1 MRNTKA
7 SGRLETTKSRLGPM
21 SRSIAWTG
29 HMVPSYPPSTQ
40 YLSPYRSHKN
50 QTRVGFTL
58 VELLVVISIIGFM
71 SGMFLV
77 AYRGALQE
85 STTLKTRGTIQKISE
100 VLSARMDE
108 YMSYPVA
115 IRTPVGGGIPS
126 MAIPLPISSTA
137 GDTTSVLRERARLL
151 ALRDIIRMEMPDHP
165 DDIKFTTYWK
175 GSRTPAQF
183 QAFLEG
189 RLPFTANPG
198 LAVAIQTGL
207 SVDAT
212 NGLFVK
218 GTLTARTKA
227 LMTRLS
233 ASGWNPRNEWDKT
246 NANAEL
252 LYLIVEGSDLNGS
265 SAIELFGKS
274 EIKDTDGDGLNEFI
288 DAFGRPIRWIRWP
301 AGFAGSSRYHPDML
315 DPTLVVGTPPNL
327 RLTVSSEPID
337 RLGTDPGWGSAQAP
351 GTGLTPLV
359 ISAGVDGAFGIRFRE
374 VDRYGS
380 ASAPTSVGNFDS
392 KPSYSS
398 AEAPWTLSA
407 YGLTRFTDPWFPRVP
422 SVLGIRMGELVTGA
436 PSDFENERP
445 VVANHAGD
453 NISNF
458 DGSAVS
464 L

>member
-1 MRNTKA
+1 MRNTK
-7 SGRLETTKSRLGPM
+7 
-21 SRSIAWTG
+21 
-29 HMVPSYPPSTQ
+29 Y
-40 YLSPYRSHKN
+40 

-100 VLSARMDE
+100 VLNARMDE
-108 YMSYPVA
+108 YMSYPIA
-115 IRTPVGGGIPS
+115 IRTSRTLTFPSGAFLPPGAGIPS
-126 MAIPLPISSTA
+126 KATRLPSVPLT
-137 GDTTSVLRERARLL
+137 DTTSILRERARLL

-175 GSRTPAQF
+175 GSRTSAQF

-198 LAVAIQTGL
+198 LAVEFQTGL
-207 SVDAT
+207 SVDAMI
-212 NGLFVK
+212 GILVK
-218 GTLTARTKA
+218 GILTAPTKA

-233 ASGWNPRNEWDKT
+233 ASAWNPINEWDKT

-274 EIKDTDGDGLNEFI
+274 EIKDTDGDGLNEFV

-315 DPTLVVGTPPNL
+315 DPTLVSGTSPNL

-337 RLGTDPGWGSAQAP
+337 RLGTDPGWGLAQAP
-351 GTGLTPLV
+351 GTGLSPLV

-374 VDRYGS
+374 IDRYGS

-407 YGLTRFTDPWFPRVP
+407 YGLTRFTDPWYPRDP
-422 SVLGIRMGELVTGA
+422 SVFGIRMGEVVTGA
-436 PSDFENERP
+436 ASDLENGNL
-445 VVANHAGD
+445 VNAFHAGD
-453 NISNF
+453 NITSF

>member
-1 MRNTKA
+1 MRN
-7 SGRLETTKSRLGPM
+7 
-21 SRSIAWTG
+21 I
-29 HMVPSYPPSTQ
+29 
-40 YLSPYRSHKN
+40 KN

-100 VLSARMDE
+100 VLSSRMDE
-108 YMSYPVA
+108 YLSYPIA
-115 IRTPVGGGIPS
+115 IRTPKGGGIPS
-126 MAIPLPISSTA
+126 AAVPLTA
-137 GDTTSVLRERARLL
+137 TAATTSVLRERARLL

-175 GSRTPAQF
+175 GSKTPAQF
-183 QAFLEG
+183 QALLEG

-207 SVDAT
+207 SVDST
-212 NGLFVK
+212 NSLFVK

-233 ASGWNPRNEWDKT
+233 ASAWNPINEWDKT

-265 SAIELFGKS
+265 SAIELFGKT

-301 AGFAGSSRYHPDML
+301 SGFAGSSRYHPDML
-315 DPTLVVGTPPNL
+315 DPTLVVGG

-337 RLGTDPGWGSAQAP
+337 RLGTDPGWTDSNGTRPP
-351 GTGLTPLV
+351 GTGLSPVV
-359 ISAGVDGAFGIRFRE
+359 ISAGVDGWFGIRFRE
-374 VDRYGS
+374 IDRYGS
-380 ASAPTSVGNFDS
+380 AAPTSVGNFDS
-392 KPSYSS
+392 RPSYSS

-407 YGLTRFTDPWFPRVP
+407 YGLKGFTDPWYPRDPTVF
-422 SVLGIRMGELVTGA
+422 GIRMGELVTGA
-436 PSDFENERP
+436 PSDLENGNP
-445 VVANHAGD
+445 VNAFHAGD

>member
-1 MRNTKA
+1 
-7 SGRLETTKSRLGPM
+7 
-21 SRSIAWTG
+21 
-29 HMVPSYPPSTQ
+29 
-40 YLSPYRSHKN
+40 
-50 QTRVGFTL
+50 
-58 VELLVVISIIGFM
+58 
-71 SGMFLV
+71 
-77 AYRGALQE
+77 
-85 STTLKTRGTIQKISE
+85 
-100 VLSARMDE
+100 
-108 YMSYPVA
+108 
-115 IRTPVGGGIPS
+115 
-126 MAIPLPISSTA
+126 
-137 GDTTSVLRERARLL
+137 
-151 ALRDIIRMEMPDHP
+151 
-165 DDIKFTTYWK
+165 
-175 GSRTPAQF
+175 
-183 QAFLEG
+183 

-233 ASGWNPRNEWDKT
+233 QSAWTPLAEWDKT

-252 LYLIVEGSDLNGS
+252 LFLIVEGSDLNGS

-274 EIKDTDGDGLNEFI
+274 EIKDTDGDGLNEFV

-315 DPTLVVGTPPNL
+315 DPTLVVGG

-337 RLGTDPGWGSAQAP
+337 RLGTDPGWGSAQTP

-380 ASAPTSVGNFDS
+380 ASAPTSVGTFDS

-398 AEAPWTLSA
+398 AEAPWSLSK
-407 YGLTRFTDPWFPRVP
+407 YGLTRFTDPWYPRDP
-422 SVLGIRMGELVTGA
+422 TVLGVRMGEVVTGA
-436 PSDFENERP
+436 PSDLENGNP
-445 VVANHAGD
+445 VSALQARD